1 MHQVKYRSFTP
12 GLDPRRTKLEVP
24 GWGGEREPRKDGSM
38 EQAWHCIPFSEGARY
53 GIEIFYPHPN
63 EFRVTTQAGKLVF
76 EGDFGPAPPGQGG
89 QWPPFRTFGEPYYT
103 YQLSLDLKVE
113 EGFAL
118 LIEPHPRFY
127 TDLTDTTPIAISA
140 LIRRWWPMIFFLV
153 FKSPPEGRTHVFRP
167 GEPFAQI
174 LVVPEEAEFELAPM
188 SEEEAAERELQSR
201 RIYQSRDRLSIDS
214 RWTSATNTVFD
225 GTYRHI
231 LGAASAREK
240 KQSR

>member
-89 QWPPFRTFGEPYYT
+89 QW
-103 YQLSLDLKVE
+103 
-113 EGFAL
+113 
-118 LIEPHPRFY
+118 
-127 TDLTDTTPIAISA
+127 
-140 LIRRWWPMIFFLV
+140 LV
-153 FKSPPEGRTHVFRP
+153 
-167 GEPFAQI
+167 
-174 LVVPEEAEFELAPM
+174 
-188 SEEEAAERELQSR
+188 
-201 RIYQSRDRLSIDS
+201 
-214 RWTSATNTVFD
+214 
-225 GTYRHI
+225 
-231 LGAASAREK
+231 
-240 KQSR
+240 